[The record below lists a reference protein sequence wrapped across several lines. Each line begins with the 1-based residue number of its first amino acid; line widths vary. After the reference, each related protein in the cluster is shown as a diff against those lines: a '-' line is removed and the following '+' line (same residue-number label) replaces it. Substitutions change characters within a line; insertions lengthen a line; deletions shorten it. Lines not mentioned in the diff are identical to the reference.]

1 MACRTRELGWG
12 KEGGEGANDDEG
24 TEGPEGPEGPKD
36 VVGEVDALSL
46 TSTVMRYKNGDGVKG
61 ELAELAISGAFA
73 LSHTSTQ

>member
-12 KEGGEGANDDEG
+12 KDL
-24 TEGPEGPEGPKD
+24 
-36 VVGEVDALSL
+36 VGEVDMVSL